1 MGARDLG
8 AESHVKNGDA
18 LRGAVRPNMILA
30 NKPLPIDNLVYYYVG
45 LLDEKLILEMFFIA
59 IADYLS
65 EQQIWVRVIV

>member
-1 MGARDLG
+1 
-8 AESHVKNGDA
+8 
-18 LRGAVRPNMILA
+18 
-30 NKPLPIDNLVYYYVG
+30 LPIDNLVYYYVG